1 MGMLLR
7 ARKHK
12 LLEFDGETLYQR
24 QDDHVPI
31 LLLYPAKVATK
42 RLMQQGL
49 TSGTIS
55 THSAAVYSEEDL
67 TA

>member
-1 MGMLLR
+1 MLLR

-12 LLEFDGETLYQR
+12 LLEFEGETLYQR

-31 LLLYPAKVATK
+31 LLLYPAGVATK

-49 TSGTIS
+49 TSGTVS
-55 THSAAVYSEEDL
+55 TRAVLEYSEEEL